1 MAIEIKSATSK
12 YEADIKLLTK
22 QLEEER
28 EKASDLELQHHEQ
41 TEKLESAE
49 TRFNEVVEGLKTQL
63 RDQTS

>member
-28 EKASDLELQHHEQ
+28 EKASDLEL
-41 TEKLESAE
+41 
-49 TRFNEVVEGLKTQL
+49 
-63 RDQTS
+63 